1 MKATLFELLK
11 WSGSMG
17 TKSPNKGK
25 RQSTQSVSSLLGL
38 FPKDVS
44 HLNNAMYH
52 FLVTLK
58 GERLFNG
65 KLFLIK

>member
-1 MKATLFELLK
+1 
-11 WSGSMG
+11 MG